1 MDLIDYIKYIPN
13 KPGIYFFKDR
23 SDKILYIGKSK
34 QLRTRVKSYFS
45 VKSNVKSK
53 AIVRYS
59 SKIDYLVSDSEIE
72 ALITE
77 ANMIKEYRPK
87 YNIVLKDDKTF
98 PYIIIRNED
107 YPRIEIIRKKNL
119 KKEGHL
125 YFGPYTDARYL

>member
-13 KPGIYFFKDR
+13 KPGIYFFKDN
-23 SDKILYIGKSK
+23 SNKILYIGKSK

-45 VKSNVKSK
+45 ETSNTKSK
-53 AIVRYS
+53 AIIMNS

-87 YNIVLKDDKTF
+87 
-98 PYIIIRNED
+98 
-107 YPRIEIIRKKNL
+107 
-119 KKEGHL
+119 
-125 YFGPYTDARYL
+125 